1 MTGDGSRLV
10 NCLTAITLIQK
21 MSSLLNVI
29 LQIRD
34 LYGFSHIAF
43 HVVRLGACSDAN
55 HLLFLT
61 YPMEWTQLYIKNNY
75 FQIDPVVRISKTGFL
90 PVDWSEL
97 HYESDAINAFFRKA
111 NTYEVGKQGFTIPVR
126 GPYGERSLFTA
137 TSSCNRTEWL
147 KLKTAA
153 LTDMQAI
160 SHALHDRAISLAHL
174 RPHLRPCPSIRG
186 LSRREQQCLEL
197 TARGLLAKRIAPE
210 LHISESAIR
219 LYMQS
224 ARRKLCAATTA
235 QAIARATV
243 LELIEV

>member
-1 MTGDGSRLV
+1 MIRDGSRLV
-10 NCLTAITLIQK
+10 NCLTAITLTQK
-21 MSSLLNVI
+21 NSALLSIV

-43 HVVRLGACSDAN
+43 HVVRLGDRSGTN
-55 HLLFLT
+55 PLLLLT
-61 YPMEWTQLYIKNNY
+61 YPMEWTQLYIKNDY
-75 FQIDPVVRISKTGFL
+75 FQIDPVVRISKAGFL

-97 HYESDAINAFFRKA
+97 HYDSSEINAFFRKA
-111 NTYEVGKQGFTIPVR
+111 NTYEVGKHGFTIPIR

-137 TSSCNRTEWL
+137 TSNCNRTEWL
-147 KLKTAA
+147 KLKMAA

-160 SHALHDRAISLAHL
+160 SHALHDRAISLA
-174 RPHLRPCPSIRG
+174 HLRPCPSIRG

-197 TARGLLAKRIAPE
+197 TARGLLAKQIAPE